1 MNDFEVT
8 ATNFAKQLIQIYFQY
23 HKDNPQEIYK
33 LYASNAVFTLNN
45 EQFEGNIKI
54 FEKYKELKIEDYF
67 ISVCDIDFSA
77 NYSVTRINLSG
88 TFILL
93 GKKVLN
99 FESEMYVLNDF
110 YNYKTLILKHSMNT
124 C

>member
-110 YNYKTLILKHSMNT
+110 YNYKALILKHSMNT

>member
-67 ISVCDIDFSA
+67 ISVCNIDFSA